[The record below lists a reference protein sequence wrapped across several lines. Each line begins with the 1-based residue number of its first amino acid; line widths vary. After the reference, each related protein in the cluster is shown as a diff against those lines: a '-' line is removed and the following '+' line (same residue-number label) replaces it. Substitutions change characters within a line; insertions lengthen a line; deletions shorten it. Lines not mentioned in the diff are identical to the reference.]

1 MTFILGAIILL
12 AACCAIVLMI
22 AVSIYMVLKEN
33 EDERVERLAEKR
45 FREMLKSAKIR
56 VYYRVDIVDEMKK

>member
-1 MTFILGAIILL
+1 MTFILGALLLL
-12 AACCAIVLMI
+12 AAIGAIILMI
-22 AVSIYMVLKEN
+22 AASIYMVLKEN

-56 VYYRVDIVDEMKK
+56 VYYRVNIVDEMKK